1 MDNRI
6 KNAAQKDRKGFVKFI
21 ILLLFVAACV
31 AVTIWLLPWIISLK
45 DEAGRVAFEEYI
57 QSKGAWGIL
66 ILLGVQIM
74 QVVIAIIPGEPIEVI
89 SGLLYGTVGGWLI
102 CTVGVLIGT
111 VVIYYIVKLLG
122 VSFIQKIV
130 NIEKFERFKFLKDAH
145 RLEAVTF
152 LLFFIPGTPKD
163 LLTYFMPMTTIKPLT
178 FFWISAVA
186 RVPSIIS
193 STWAG
198 ASLGEG
204 KWIQTILIFVG
215 IGLIGI
221 LGIWLNDRL
230 ITRANRSSKKRDAD
244 RTNTSD
250 SEKAQETILKKDGKQ

>member
-6 KNAAQKDRKGFVKFI
+6 KNAAKKDRKGLIKFI
-21 ILLLFVAACV
+21 VLLLFVAACV

-45 DEAGRVAFEEYI
+45 DEAGRAAFQEYI
-57 QSKGAWGIL
+57 QSKGAWGVL

-74 QVVIAIIPGEPIEVI
+74 QVVIAFIPGEPIEVI
-89 SGLLYGTVGGWLI
+89 SGLLYGTFGGWLI

-122 VSFIQKIV
+122 VSFIQSIV
-130 NIEKFERFKFLKDAH
+130 NIEKFEKFKFLKDTH
-145 RLEAVTF
+145 RLEALTF
-152 LLFFIPGTPKD
+152 VLFFIPGTPKD
-163 LLTYFMPMTTIKPLT
+163 LLTYFMPMTKIKPLT

-198 ASLGEG
+198 ASIGEG

-215 IGLIGI
+215 IAVIGI
-221 LGIWLNDRL
+221 LGIWLNDKL
-230 ITRANRSSKKRDAD
+230 INKVNQLRAKRQGNIPDGSAPGDAP
-244 RTNTSD
+244 
-250 SEKAQETILKKDGKQ
+250 ETLPKKDGKK